1 MGVFEEQ
8 RGREPAPIRAVRAG
22 LAMQAAMAGFN
33 AERTIKLAM
42 RIGINTGP
50 IVRGDLGSKVVRR
63 DYTVIGDTVNQAN
76 RYESKCPHGAVL
88 VSATTVDVL
97 GDRAVV
103 RPIEGLQLKGV
114 AEPVTGYVVESIA
127 SEEQ

>member
-1 MGVFEEQ
+1 
-8 RGREPAPIRAVRAG
+8 
-22 LAMQAAMAGFN
+22 
-33 AERTIKLAM
+33 M

-76 RYESKCPHGAVL
+76 RYEQKCPHDAVL
-88 VSATTVDVL
+88 VSASTREAL
-97 GDRAVV
+97 GNLAVV
-103 RPIEGLQLKGV
+103 RELTGLQLKGV

-127 SEEQ
+127 SEEPT